1 MGASDGPQPVD
12 EADRTYMRK
21 HGYAAWRAWRAD
33 SPGASDPA
41 RAAPDDT
48 RRRSYVVTYEGIGRE
63 EAEYAFELDERRHR
77 LEGYVATDRT
87 WEQQKGAR
95 GLVAWLTESVKS
107 RYWGPL
113 FSQPPRFASFDRPGR
128 LTVTYVL
135 ESHTQVEPLAD
146 EP

>member
-1 MGASDGPQPVD
+1 MGASDRPQPVS
-12 EADRTYMRK
+12 EADRRYMRN

-33 SPGASDPA
+33 SPGAPDA
-41 RAAPDDT
+41 AEAAPDDAQ
-48 RRRSYVVTYEGIGRE
+48 RQSYVVTYEGLGRE

-77 LEGYVATDRT
+77 LEGYVATDRK
-87 WEQQKGAR
+87 WEQEKGAR
-95 GLVAWLTESVKS
+95 GVMAWLTESLKS

-113 FSQPPRFASFDRPGR
+113 FSQPPRFVSLNRPGR

-135 ESHTQVEPLAD
+135 ESHTQVESPSE